1 MWTPEGREL
10 SYSHLHLSCGAL
22 PRMEWEHHYSLS
34 ELMKSM
40 PDGDFQMDQKEV
52 CLLFLSWE
60 DLASSSDDTIW
71 RWKWVVRECEKVS
84 FCPQTHRVQSLSPPT
99 PSSLTLWSA
108 EASHKQ
114 LAHVGDWTWVGCEAW
129 GDPSKKDHCQVLFNS
144 HSMASCWKQRINP
157 HMFSFLFH
165 ACAGWISW
173 GCRPSRDSTWLLLSR
188 LQPWHDLEIFDLEQE
203 ESFLPGHQ
211 LHPSWAFL
219 AELLWE
225 LSFPLLG
232 SL

>member
-1 MWTPEGREL
+1 MGIFRWIKRK
-10 SYSHLHLSCGAL
+10 C
-22 PRMEWEHHYSLS
+22 
-34 ELMKSM
+34 
-40 PDGDFQMDQKEV
+40 V
-52 CLLFLSWE
+52 CYFCLGK
-60 DLASSSDDTIW
+60 IW
-71 RWKWVVRECEKVS
+71 RHPLMIPSEGENGLWGNVRK
-84 FCPQTHRVQSLSPPT
+84 CPFVHKLIGSSPSPPT

-188 LQPWHDLEIFDLEQE
+188 LQPWHGLEIFDLEQE